1 MGSLQVLVGLR
12 TRKASGWIFL
22 TLQRVGFMNK
32 NFQSSS
38 SSSGIMIL
46 HMEFTLHVSVGPSSS
61 KLYVVQ
67 NPLAEAFPK

>member
-1 MGSLQVLVGLR
+1 MGESLQVLVGLR

-22 TLQRVGFMNK
+22 TLKKVGFMNK
-32 NFQSSS
+32 
-38 SSSGIMIL
+38 ICRVPVL
-46 HMEFTLHVSVGPSSS
+46 HQELCSFIGNLHVGPPSSR